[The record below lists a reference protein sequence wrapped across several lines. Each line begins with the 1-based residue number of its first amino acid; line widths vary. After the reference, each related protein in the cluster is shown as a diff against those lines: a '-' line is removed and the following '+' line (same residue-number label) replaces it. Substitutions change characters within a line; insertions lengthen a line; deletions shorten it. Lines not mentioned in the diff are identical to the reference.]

1 MPVTMKQVRA
11 HLDRDEPDYPAAA
24 QLGANALPHL
34 AQLVQ
39 GTDPMLASKA
49 AYLASLIQ
57 SDRSIAVLEQAANSS
72 HKEVRI
78 AAAAG
83 VRNLKQAPIS
93 LVDTLLRDPDVGVR
107 KVTLRSIEAQ
117 SMKGFKIKIEEIAK
131 KDSDGFIRI
140 LASQIANRLH

>member
-1 MPVTMKQVRA
+1 MPVTMEQVRA

-72 HKEVRI
+72 HNEVRV

-93 LVDTLLRDPDVGVR
+93 LVDTLLKDPYVGVR

-117 SMKGFKIKIEEIAK
+117 PMKGLKVKIEEIAK
-131 KDSDGFIRI
+131 KDSDGFIRN
-140 LASQIANRLH
+140 LASQIANRLQ